1 MAFVRVGEA
10 GKRLRIATSFN
21 MSSFTAL
28 SLVFTK
34 GDTSTQTVTPTLE
47 TGSVT
52 MILDGTSTIVAANE
66 SVFYDFEPGDI
77 SSGTD
82 GEWDAEF
89 IYTNTGASPD
99 DIFKNLTTLEF
110 TVDP

>member
-21 MSSFTAL
+21 MSSNTSL
-28 SLVFTK
+28 SLDFTK

-47 TGSVT
+47 TSSVT
-52 MILDGTSTIVAANE
+52 MLLDGVSTLVAANE
-66 SVFYDFEPGDI
+66 SVYYDFEPGDI

-82 GEWDAEF
+82 GEWEAEF
-89 IYTNTGASPD
+89 TYTNTGASPD
-99 DIFKNLTTLEF
+99 DVFKNLTTLEF